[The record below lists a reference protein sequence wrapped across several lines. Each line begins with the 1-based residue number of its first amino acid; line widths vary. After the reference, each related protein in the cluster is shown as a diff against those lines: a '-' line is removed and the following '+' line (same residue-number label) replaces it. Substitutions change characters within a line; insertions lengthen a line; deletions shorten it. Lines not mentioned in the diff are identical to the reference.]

1 MRPSRNQS
9 LIEALG
15 VEIKVRRLE
24 LGLSQEDLAGRCELD
39 RPYITLIESG
49 RKQPTI
55 SVLHRLAGAL
65 EWSLAE
71 MCGRVEVRY
80 QAMAARLAQPDVLR
94 WVASELEQHGVGPNG
109 SKRCC
114 ECHGCQGHL
123 DLVEDGY
130 W

>member
-9 LIEALG
+9 LIEAL

-55 SVLHRLAGAL
+55 SVLHRLAEL
-65 EWSLAE
+65 WS
-71 MCGRVEVRY
+71 GRLRKCV
-80 QAMAARLAQPDVLR
+80 AA
-94 WVASELEQHGVGPNG
+94 S
-109 SKRCC
+109 RCATRQWQRDWHNLTC
-114 ECHGCQGHL
+114 C
-123 DLVEDGY
+123 DG
-130 W
+130 